1 MFPGLL
7 IRNKGRSNNKD
18 LPRTVTFR
26 KILWVYITELQ
37 NMDRL
42 IKKATQIRSPDFRN
56 TV

>member
-1 MFPGLL
+1 M
-7 IRNKGRSNNKD
+7 IKD

-26 KILWVYITELQ
+26 KILWAYITELQ

-56 TV
+56 TG

>member
-1 MFPGLL
+1 M
-7 IRNKGRSNNKD
+7 IND

-42 IKKATQIRSPDFRN
+42 IKKATQIRSPDFRKYWLIML
-56 TV
+56 